1 MEIDSFLVYL
11 RSVKRYSE
19 HTISAYRED
28 LNQFFE
34 FCEKVELIESCTEVT
49 AKMVRRFEVA
59 LMSGKFEMNGQKLK
73 PMVPKTVRRKLSSL
87 KTFFRFQVKEGRM
100 AVNPVDGV
108 VAPENRKKIAGICS
122 RFSDGRTVGSS

>member
-49 AKMVRRFEVA
+49 AKMVRRFGG
-59 LMSGKFEMNGQKLK
+59 SN
-73 PMVPKTVRRKLSSL
+73 VR
-87 KTFFRFQVKEGRM
+87 E
-100 AVNPVDGV
+100 
-108 VAPENRKKIAGICS
+108 I
-122 RFSDGRTVGSS
+122 